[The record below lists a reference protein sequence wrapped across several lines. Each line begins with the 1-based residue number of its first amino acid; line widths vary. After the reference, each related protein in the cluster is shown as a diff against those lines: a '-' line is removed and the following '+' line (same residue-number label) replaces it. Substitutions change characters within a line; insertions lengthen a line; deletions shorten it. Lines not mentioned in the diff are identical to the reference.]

1 MLITKNRKD
10 SLKSI
15 YMCDRCKKEIS
26 INERWGIYVGLPN
39 KTTSKKKWD
48 FCISCYKSL
57 VRGVEK
63 GRMKKQE
70 GTDD

>member
-10 SLKSI
+10 NLKSI

-26 INERWGIYVGLPN
+26 IKERKGIYVTSLN
-39 KTTSKKKWD
+39 TTIPKKKWD